1 MPRPPEQMTIDLTGS
16 RAWVTGAS
24 RGLGRAI
31 ASGLLQAGADVAVT
45 ARSRGA
51 LESLAAELGLDERR
65 VLVLPASVNVA
76 AEVDAAAALLHK
88 EWGGLDILV
97 NCAGV
102 SPSFSRAEGVTDE
115 DWLNIIDVNLTG
127 TFYCARAAGRLML
140 DDSGGSIINVSSIH
154 ATVGMTRLAA
164 YSASKGGSNAL
175 TRTLALEWAD
185 RGIRVNAVSPGYFVT
200 EMTEGLRGHEQLS
213 QQLLDRI
220 PLDRFGDPDEL
231 VPAVLFLASDA
242 SRYITGTTLTVDGG
256 WTAA

>member
-1 MPRPPEQMTIDLTGS
+1 MPQPPAQMKVDLTGS

-31 ASGLLQAGADVAVT
+31 VLGLLGSGASVAVT
-45 ARSRGA
+45 ARSREP
-51 LESLAAELGLDERR
+51 LETLAAEAGVDPGR
-65 VLVLPASVNVA
+65 VLVLPASVNLA
-76 AEVDAAAALLHK
+76 AEVEAAAARLLE

-102 SPSFSRAEGVTDE
+102 SPSFTRAEGVEDR
-115 DWLNIIDVNLTG
+115 DWLHVIDVNLTG
-127 TFYCARAAGRLML
+127 TFFCARAAGRLML
-140 DDSGGSIINVSSIH
+140 SGRGGSIINVSSIH

-185 RGIRVNAVSPGYFVT
+185 RGIRVNAVSPGYFAT

-220 PLDRFGDPDEL
+220 PLDRFGEPEEL

-242 SRYITGTTLTVDGG
+242 SRYVTGATLTVDGG